1 MPKVIQHL
9 NSFPYDYKYTVRL
22 QRGEGGL
29 GIPAVLNNVKE
40 SPLTIL
46 NGQNSGAVR
55 SPFESSEP
63 DDVWVLE
70 FPEDLRLFVHP
81 LRDHVCATCSSTAG
95 RVAAST
101 PSIPFRISFHS
112 QALGVEYLCCLYIF
126 KCTLTVNLVFWND
139 I

>member
-1 MPKVIQHL
+1 MPIHLGFRLKECRSVGRRIEIYIPRQKVIQHL

-46 NGQNSGAVR
+46 DGQNSGAVR

-63 DDVWVLE
+63 DDVWVLQYSQ
-70 FPEDLRLFVHP
+70 DLRLFVHP
-81 LRDHVCATCSSTAG
+81 LRNDVCATGSATVG
-95 RVAAST
+95 RVVAAST
-101 PSIPFRISFHS
+101 PSGPI
-112 QALGVEYLCCLYIF
+112 
-126 KCTLTVNLVFWND
+126 
-139 I
+139 